1 MTRTQIIIPMAGK
14 SQRFY
19 DQGYTKPK
27 GLIEFHGLSMIGHIL
42 KVFKNFDDIVLI
54 SNTKDA
60 KEFELEKYVSN
71 LHPNAIVAGIDPHN
85 LGPSYS
91 ILQAEKKI
99 SKNKKIIVHYC
110 DFSGI
115 WEPLETEAL
124 LDNHD
129 GVFVAFKGF
138 HPSKINKTKFAYG
151 KTDNENT
158 LLEIKEKGSFTTDPE
173 KEYAS
178 SGIYGFAS
186 GDLLLESISEQVSL
200 NLQINGEFYTSLT
213 QEVMLRKDRKI
224 VVQAMES
231 FFAWGTPE
239 DLESYIYFKDSCS
252 HLKKVNTINN
262 PVIDHSGIVL
272 AAGKSSRLK
281 LNNETPKQL
290 KNVLGDSVLEYSRK
304 LIDGTS
310 NTYLVATSRI
320 YQNNFWD
327 LPEGNMSILSHA
339 TESQLASVQI
349 GISLLKNKNDLIT
362 FLASDNLILFEKSFK
377 IREFFV
383 NTDLLVWTSA
393 NYPVAQVQPEQYS
406 WVKVNDENIVEDV
419 IYKSSPFD
427 LKNWKIMTGNF
438 SFSSSIL
445 LNKLI
450 EKLDEKCNKLN
461 REPILDDLIGV
472 ALAMDLT
479 VKALDVPYFITLGT
493 EMENSTFDY
502 YFNSFKA
509 K

>member
-1 MTRTQIIIPMAGK
+1 MNKTQIIIPMAGK

-19 DQGYTKPK
+19 DRGYTKPK

-42 KVFKNFDDIVLI
+42 KVFENFDDIVLI

-60 KEFELEKYVSN
+60 KEFELERHVSD
-71 LHPNAIVAGIDPHN
+71 LHPSAIVVSIDPHN

-91 ILQAEKKI
+91 ILQADKTV
-99 SKNKKIIVHYC
+99 SRDKKIIVHYC

-115 WEPLETEAL
+115 WDPFETEAL

-151 KTDNENT
+151 KTNNKNI
-158 LLEIKEKGSFTTDPE
+158 LLEIKEKGSFTADPE

-186 GDLLLESISEQVSL
+186 GDILLKSISEQINL

-224 VVQAMES
+224 VVQDMES

-239 DLESYIYFKDSCS
+239 DLESYIYFMDSCS
-252 HLKKVNTINN
+252 HLKKMNAINN

-290 KNVLGDSVLEYSRK
+290 KNVLGANVLEYSKK

-320 YQNNFWD
+320 YQDNFWG
-327 LPEGNMSILSHA
+327 LPEENISILSHA

-349 GISLLKNKNDLIT
+349 GVSLLKNKNDLIT
-362 FLASDNLILFEKSFK
+362 FLASDNLILFENNFK
-377 IREFFV
+377 ISEFFI

-393 NYPVAQVQPEQYS
+393 SYPVSQVQPEQYS
-406 WVKVNDENIVEDV
+406 WVKVNDENVVEDI
-419 IYKSSPFD
+419 IYKSAPPD
-427 LKNWKIMTGNF
+427 LKNWKIVTGNF

-450 EKLDEKCNKLN
+450 EKLDEKSNVLN

-479 VKALDVPYFITLGT
+479 VRALDVPYFITLGT
-493 EMENSTFDY
+493 EMENRTFDY